1 MKRKSVKRVLVAVL
15 MAVTLMFGNVTSV
28 AASAEITTEM
38 AVSETELTGEA
49 IETGTTEVTS
59 ELPEDDQVEQTTEM
73 TEDDLEEDAGTGS
86 DMIVV
91 ETIDYSDHLQAISEQ
106 VTDIQT
112 TLLMMNE
119 YFAYLAGFCLFGV
132 IVVLCVFSYK
142 FFRMFF

>member
-1 MKRKSVKRVLVAVL
+1 MAIIINLDVMMAKRKKGL
-15 MAVTLMFGNVTSV
+15 
-28 AASAEITTEM
+28 
-38 AVSETELTGEA
+38 TELAGEV
-49 IETGTTEVTS
+49 IETGTAEVTS

-73 TEDDLEEDAGTGS
+73 TEDDSSAASTELPEDDLEEDAGTGS

-119 YFAYLAGFCLFGV
+119 YFAYLAGFGLFGV
-132 IVVLCVFSYK
+132 IVVLCVFSYN